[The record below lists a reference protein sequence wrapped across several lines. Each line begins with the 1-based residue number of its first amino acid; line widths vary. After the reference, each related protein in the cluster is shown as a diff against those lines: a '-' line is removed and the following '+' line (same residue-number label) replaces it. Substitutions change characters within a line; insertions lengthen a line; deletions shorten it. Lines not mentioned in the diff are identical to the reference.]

1 MARPRRP
8 QKSASMANS
17 GIINREEL
25 AEKGGTIPNG
35 RGHWVRKAMLAMK
48 KEELLFVHRDDWNWK
63 GTGNTPGRIVNSLN
77 AKSGPRYT
85 ILLAADQS
93 GWVIERVE

>member
-1 MARPRRP
+1 MARPCKP
-8 QKSASMANS
+8 QKPASRAKS
-17 GIINREEL
+17 GVINKEQL
-25 AEKGGTIPNG
+25 AEKGGTIPSG

-48 KEELLFVHRDDWNWK
+48 VEDLLFIHKDDWNWK
-63 GTGNTPGRIVNSLN
+63 GAGNTPGRIVNSLN

-85 ILLAADQS
+85 IAIVADQS